1 VTGGRRR
8 LISTLLG
15 LVVSI
20 ILMWAL
26 FRKIDFVELG
36 EALKGANYFW
46 LLPNIF
52 LIVASLYMRA
62 YRWSFMIQPIKR
74 VDFSTLSAATCIGFM
89 ANNVLPL
96 RLGELARAYSLSY
109 QDKEISK
116 SSSLATIFVER
127 MVFDLVAL
135 LLIFGVIV
143 SITTVDITEHM
154 RVGIY
159 AAIGVALVG
168 LTFVMWL
175 AIKPDQAGDIIS
187 RYLRFL
193 PERAHEMIRG
203 ITLKFSRGLEFLRQ
217 SKMVAAVGV
226 QTVLIWL
233 VMGLSNYFVFIA
245 FGFDLPLEASFFL
258 LVVVSIAIL
267 APSSPGFVGVYHWG
281 AAYSLM
287 QYGIGQEQAVSFA
300 LVLHAAQYI
309 PVTLLGFFYLRKA
322 HLSLTQL
329 EDDAA
334 ETVEE

>member
-1 VTGGRRR
+1 MTGGRRR
-8 LISTLLG
+8 LISTMLG
-15 LVVSI
+15 LAVSVV
-20 ILMWAL
+20 LMWAL
-26 FRKIDFVELG
+26 FREIDFTELAD
-36 EALKGANYFW
+36 ALKGANYYW
-46 LLPNIF
+46 LLPNVL
-52 LIVASLYMRA
+52 LIVVSMYMRA
-62 YRWSFMIQPIKR
+62 YRWSFMMLPIKR

-96 RLGELARAYSLSY
+96 RLGELARAYSLAY

-143 SITTVDITEHM
+143 TITSVHITDHM
-154 RVGIY
+154 KAGIY
-159 AAIGVALVG
+159 SAIGVALVG
-168 LTFVMWL
+168 LAFVIWL
-175 AIKPDQAGDIIS
+175 AIKPDQAGEIIS
-187 RYLRFL
+187 RYLKFL
-193 PERAHEMIRG
+193 PERAREMIRG
-203 ITLKFSRGLEFLRQ
+203 ITLKFSRGLEFLTQ
-217 SKMVAAVGV
+217 GKMVAAVGF
-226 QTVLIWL
+226 QTVFIWL

-258 LVVVSIAIL
+258 LVVVSISIL
-267 APSSPGFVGVYHWG
+267 VPSSPGFVGVFHWG
-281 AAYSLM
+281 ATYSLM
-287 QYGIGQEQAVSFA
+287 QYGIGQEQAVSFS

-309 PVTLLGFFYLRKA
+309 PVTLLGFYYLRKA